1 MLRQPPR
8 STRTDTLF
16 PYTTLFR
23 SIADPKAIGITGLS
37 DGSSTVQFA
46 ALNSS
51 LFSAAIVSGCCWDT
65 SQTALLGPAVADRYA
80 RIGWPSISEAAS
92 SFWSRMSLSRN
103 ARRVAFQ
110 IGRASCRERVCQ
122 YV

>member
-1 MLRQPPR
+1 MTGR
-8 STRTDTLF
+8 S
-16 PYTTLFR
+16 
-23 SIADPKAIGITGLS
+23 G
-37 DGSSTVQFA
+37 GSSSVQFA

-80 RIGWPSISEAAS
+80 RIGWPSISEDAS

-103 ARRVAFQ
+103 ARRVAFP
-110 IGRASCRERVCQ
+110 ILFSMADEEFRMALEAFTARSEERRVGKAWVHQCI
-122 YV
+122 